1 MFEALILPINSEALT
16 NVDVV
21 NEPVP
26 PIRILL
32 ANVLFP
38 VKVNVDPNIF
48 VENDELPRIVPAV
61 VLNLAIIDVLAN
73 MSTVS
78 DPNCIP
84 V

>member
-32 ANVLFP
+32 ANVLSA
-38 VKVNVDPNIF
+38 VKDNVDPNI
-48 VENDELPRIVPAV
+48 V
-61 VLNLAIIDVLAN
+61 VV
-73 MSTVS
+73 
-78 DPNCIP
+78 
-84 V
+84 